1 MGVLLDSTWLGP
13 FFFKWTVL
21 TFGAGT
27 VWQPDG
33 MSWWSG
39 FGVIAA
45 DRVSVIKKQNLKRW
59 PSCTHKTMGNR
70 CRHWHGPQ
78 EISVRTAI
86 KKYLRGHRQTIYWSE
101 PDVTEKSPVSSIY
114 SCCMVSI
121 VTFEKWEQELR
132 SNCEACREAISF
144 SYSSE
149 KLFRAV
155 TKDSLTRCFKLSG
168 SALPRGVKEWI
179 RYKMKLNLKSRFLVI
194 TAFRSLS
201 SLLLMCS

>member
-1 MGVLLDSTWLGP
+1 MTP
-13 FFFKWTVL
+13 
-21 TFGAGT
+21 
-27 VWQPDG
+27 
-33 MSWWSG
+33 
-39 FGVIAA
+39 
-45 DRVSVIKKQNLKRW
+45 KRY

-70 CRHWHGPQ
+70 CRRWPCPQ
-78 EISVRTAI
+78 DFSVWTAI
-86 KKYLRGHRQTIYWSE
+86 KKYLRGRRQTIYWIE
-101 PDVTEKSPVSSIY
+101 PDVTEKSPVSSTY

-132 SNCEACREAISF
+132 SNCKACREAISF

-149 KLFRAV
+149 KLFCAV

>member
-1 MGVLLDSTWLGP
+1 MLAFTYTQINEKCGLPTQSTWNIGENCYQ
-13 FFFKWTVL
+13 K
-21 TFGAGT
+21 
-27 VWQPDG
+27 
-33 MSWWSG
+33 
-39 FGVIAA
+39 
-45 DRVSVIKKQNLKRW
+45 VSQRAQANNLLNW
-59 PSCTHKTMGNR
+59 A
-70 CRHWHGPQ
+70 RHNPP
-78 EISVRTAI
+78 ISST
-86 KKYLRGHRQTIYWSE
+86 
-101 PDVTEKSPVSSIY
+101 Y
-114 SCCMVSI
+114 SCCIVSI

-132 SNCEACREAISF
+132 SNCKACREAISF